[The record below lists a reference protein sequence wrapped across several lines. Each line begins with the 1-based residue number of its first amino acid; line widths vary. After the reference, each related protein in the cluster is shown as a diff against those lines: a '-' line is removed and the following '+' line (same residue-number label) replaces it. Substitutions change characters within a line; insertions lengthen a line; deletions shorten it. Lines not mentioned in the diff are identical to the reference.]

1 MPRRKNFN
9 VKYKNTSSRNLKQS
23 QNVDNYVDKLGQR
36 GITVEKGDAYMS
48 FKDMIEEKESI
59 NNPNILENKTF
70 SRIKNKNQSLEKKF
84 DSEDDPIYD
93 IDEQPSIVEENNTRS
108 DAVRV
113 YYSRFIEEE
122 LQKVATTSAG
132 NRTTMSNANAY

>member
-132 NRTTMSNANAY
+132 NRTTMSNTNAY

>member
-1 MPRRKNFN
+1 MSAIK
-9 VKYKNTSSRNLKQS
+9 KS
-23 QNVDNYVDKLGQR
+23 QNVHNYVDKLGQR

-48 FKDMIEEKESI
+48 FKDMIEERESI

-132 NRTTMSNANAY
+132 NRTTMSNTNAY

>member
-23 QNVDNYVDKLGQR
+23 QNVHNYVDKLGQR

-48 FKDMIEEKESI
+48 FKDMIEERESI

-132 NRTTMSNANAY
+132 NRTTMSNTNAY

>member
-113 YYSRFIEEE
+113 SYSRFIEEE

-132 NRTTMSNANAY
+132 NRTTMSNTNAY

>member
-36 GITVEKGDAYMS
+36 GITVEKGDVYMS
-48 FKDMIEEKESI
+48 FKDMIEERESI

-132 NRTTMSNANAY
+132 NRTTMSNTNAY

>member
-48 FKDMIEEKESI
+48 FKDMIEERESI

-70 SRIKNKNQSLEKKF
+70 SRIKNKNQSLENKF
-84 DSEDDPIYD
+84 DSENDPIYD

-132 NRTTMSNANAY
+132 NRTTMSNTNAY

>member
-48 FKDMIEEKESI
+48 FKDMIEERESI

-132 NRTTMSNANAY
+132 NRTTMSNTNAY